1 MGNRKS
7 CIHHTPAGYSKI
19 SSIRIS
25 TIENKK
31 SLEIDQKIY
40 KEAGDASH
48 HVRVL
53 LLGAGESG
61 KSTVVKQM
69 KVRNIN
75 TYIYYINLVCLILIN
90 LLF

>member
-1 MGNRKS
+1 MGNKKS
-7 CIHHTPAGYSKI
+7 CIHQSSGYSKF

-25 TIENKK
+25 TLENKK

-69 KVRNIN
+69 KVRNFLN
-75 TYIYYINLVCLILIN
+75 TYYIVCCCTVGQKI
-90 LLF
+90 

>member
-7 CIHHTPAGYSKI
+7 CIQSSGYSKI

-25 TIENKK
+25 TLESKK

-69 KVRNIN
+69 KVRNIIN
-75 TYIYYINLVCLILIN
+75 ILWYHTYIN
-90 LLF
+90 